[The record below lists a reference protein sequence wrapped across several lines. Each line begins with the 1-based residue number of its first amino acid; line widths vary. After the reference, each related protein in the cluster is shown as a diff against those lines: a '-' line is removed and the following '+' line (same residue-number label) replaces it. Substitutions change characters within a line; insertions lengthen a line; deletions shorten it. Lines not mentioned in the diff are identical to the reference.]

1 MLKSNLPEKLK
12 KGREAALEFLPILK
26 AELTSPGGSLHVGT
40 ILSTAA
46 WLAGTSLYR
55 SFEFKE
61 ENPPGTIIKSDEVNR
76 EWESLMVLL
85 EEYNFQR
92 RDIPVGRLMLAAL
105 AAPEAFKPQVEM
117 LHVLGELQERYN
129 AIMKKHGIDYLDGA
143 RTGIVLCSILIQQYN
158 TARIIDPYVAAGL
171 VAQRVLEAAKTVP
184 PPLKSINE

>member
-26 AELTSPGGSLHVGT
+26 AKLASPDGSLHAGT
-40 ILSTAA
+40 MLSTAA
-46 WLAGTSLYR
+46 WLVGTSLHR

-61 ENPPGTIIKSDEVNR
+61 ENPPGTVIKSDEVNR

-92 RDIPVGRLMLAAL
+92 RDIPVGRLMLTARA
-105 AAPEAFKPQVEM
+105 V
-117 LHVLGELQERYN
+117 
-129 AIMKKHGIDYLDGA
+129 MKKHGSDHLDRA

-158 TARIIDPYVAAGL
+158 TVRIIDPYAAAGI
-171 VAQRVLEAAKTVP
+171 VAQRVLEAARQF
-184 PPLKSINE
+184 LRL

>member
-12 KGREAALEFLPILK
+12 KGRKAALEFLPILET
-26 AELTSPGGSLHVGT
+26 ELTSPDGSLHAGT

-61 ENPPGTIIKSDEVNR
+61 ENPPGTVVKSDEVNK
-76 EWESLMVLL
+76 EWKSLMVLL

-105 AAPEAFKPQVEM
+105 AAPESFKPQVEM

-129 AIMKKHGIDYLDGA
+129 AVMKKHGIDYLDGA

-158 TARIIDPYVAAGL
+158 TARIIDPYEAAGI

-184 PPLKSINE
+184 PPLKSIN